1 MITSDLTISVLL
13 VAVDHNNRK
22 PPIEKHNFMEMHED
36 RLVVLIIKNASV
48 HYQRFLII
56 NFLLPLLKILFSIIK
71 KTENSNNIYVYV
83 IYIC

>member
-36 RLVVLIIKNASV
+36 RLVVLG
-48 HYQRFLII
+48 
-56 NFLLPLLKILFSIIK
+56 PLHVKSQ
-71 KTENSNNIYVYV
+71 
-83 IYIC
+83 

>member
-48 HYQRFLII
+48 HYQRSFII
-56 NFLLPLLKILFSIIK
+56 NFFVAAVKDFIFNNK
-71 KTENSNNIYVYV
+71 KD
-83 IYIC
+83 

>member
-1 MITSDLTISVLL
+1 MITLDLTTSVLL

-36 RLVVLIIKNASV
+36 RLVVLIIKASV
-48 HYQRFLII
+48 HSQRFFYYH
-56 NFLLPLLKILFSIIK
+56 FLLLLLKILFSIIK